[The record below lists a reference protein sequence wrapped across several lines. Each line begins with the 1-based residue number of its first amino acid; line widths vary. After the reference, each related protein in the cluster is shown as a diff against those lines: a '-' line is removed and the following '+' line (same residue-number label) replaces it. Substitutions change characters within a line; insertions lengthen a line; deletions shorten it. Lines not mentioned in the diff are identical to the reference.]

1 MWAWNRHGDDAK
13 LDEAESVEFGRGWP
27 HLVGSLP
34 KNDEW
39 SWEGAASYMATFAT
53 CSSSLAMR
61 RSWRMTRSLSDL
73 NSRSTSSSLSSIF
86 WSKNTEWV
94 SSMKPFKNVV
104 YHFKHLNNFLE
115 TVIFLFI
122 SWLRDPAAVNIFL
135 CCHTQ
140 LWLQHPSMCWSIIL
154 VNCSNHNN
162 NYWDRRIEKSAK
174 RGSSNETTLHNTDS
188 AFQSRHSLLRIVEK
202 RASGQSGHFPLLW
215 PACSPEHSSWPL
227 SGPGSLWRRSHL
239 SVRSG
244 WAHRSCPQT
253 TPPPPGRDQGRPCLG
268 TGRPGTDPTGQ
279 VQMIQG
285 EKKKK
290 NKCWGVKVRGPGL

>member
-34 KNDEW
+34 KNDER

-86 WSKNTEWV
+86 WSKNTERV

-115 TVIFLFI
+115 TVIFI
-122 SWLRDPAAVNIFL
+122 SWLQAIETLQQLTFSFAVTLN
-135 CCHTQ
+135 
-140 LWLQHPSMCWSIIL
+140 WLQHPSMCWSIIL
-154 VNCSNHNN
+154 VNCSNHN

-215 PACSPEHSSWPL
+215 PACSPGHLFWPL

-268 TGRPGTDPTGQ
+268 TGRPGKDPTGQ

-285 EKKKK
+285 EKKTKT
-290 NKCWGVKVRGPGL
+290 NVEV